1 MSSTKAPFQTQSAVA
16 GDRRSQRRRSA
27 KPERPS
33 RRRDLRGLWRTT
45 LALIAPLPG
54 LLMAAKIIV
63 SPFGV
68 RNDLADVLA
77 GVSGDPAREQLAQ
90 SRGAASP
97 SLCCPRSWLL
107 PGPHA
112 AERPGLPWSEGC
124 LV

>member
-16 GDRRSQRRRSA
+16 GDRRSQRRRIA

-63 SPFGV
+63 SPFGCAMTWPMCWQACPAI
-68 RNDLADVLA
+68 RPASSWH
-77 GVSGDPAREQLAQ
+77 SGSA
-90 SRGAASP
+90 
-97 SLCCPRSWLL
+97 
-107 PGPHA
+107 
-112 AERPGLPWSEGC
+112 
-124 LV
+124 